1 MAETFLEEVEIPVER
16 IQIVNI
22 PDGMKVEL
30 VEDRES
36 LELEVGGFVSDKEE
50 FSVDDIRVKVDI
62 LVYMNKENVI
72 ELPAGTYTLDVILE
86 LPEVVWTQDSVQ
98 AKIKVTKK

>member
-1 MAETFLEEVEIPVER
+1 
-16 IQIVNI
+16 
-22 PDGMKVEL
+22 MKVEL

-62 LVYMNKENVI
+62 LGYMNKENVI

-86 LPEVVWTQDSVQ
+86 LPEAVWTQDSFQ
-98 AKIKVTKK
+98 AKIKVAKK